1 MPDISTPRHLVLG
14 IGANGGDD
22 RLDAVL
28 KALASEPRRR
38 ILVLLGDAL
47 HNVSEIAAALDLP
60 VSTANMHVG
69 VLERAGLLITDH
81 RPAARGS
88 QKVCTRAF
96 DSVTLRMP
104 TPIPEQGSMLE
115 LAVPIGSYVDCQVS
129 PSCGL
134 ASADGIIGL
143 FDDPASFYDPARTDA
158 QLLWFHHGYV
168 EYRVAHRLPPTA
180 ALQSVHVSA
189 EVCSE
194 APLHHDDWPSDI
206 TLWLNGIEV
215 GSWTSPADFGGQ
227 RGTLTPGWWE
237 DHNSQYGLLK
247 VWQVNAQGSWVD
259 GIRVSDV
266 RLTALRIPD
275 RPYLT
280 VRLGV
285 KPRARHVGG
294 LNLFGR
300 RFGNYPQD
308 LVVRLKY
315 V

>member
-1 MPDISTPRHLVLG
+1 MADIPTPRHLVLG
-14 IGANGGDD
+14 IGADDGDD
-22 RLDAVL
+22 RLDAAL

-38 ILVLLGDAL
+38 ILALLGDAL

-104 TPIPEQGSMLE
+104 TPRPEHGSMLE
-115 LAVPIGSYVDCQVS
+115 LAVPIGSYVDCQVA

-143 FDDPASFYDPARTDA
+143 FDDPASFYDSTRTDA

-180 ALQSVHVSA
+180 VLQSVHVSA

-194 APLHHDDWPSDI
+194 APLHHDDWPSDL
-206 TLWLNGIEV
+206 TLWINGVEV

-247 VWQVNAQGSWVD
+247 VWQVNGEGSWVD
-259 GIRVSDV
+259 GIRLSDV
-266 RLTALRIPD
+266 RLTALKIPD

-285 KPRARHVGG
+285 KPHTRHVGG

>member
-1 MPDISTPRHLVLG
+1 MTDIPTPRHLVLG
-14 IGANGGDD
+14 TAAAGGDD
-22 RLDAVL
+22 RLDVVL
-28 KALASEPRRR
+28 KALASAPRRR
-38 ILVLLGDAL
+38 ILALLGDAL

-104 TPIPEQGSMLE
+104 TPQPERGSMLE

-134 ASADGIIGL
+134 ASGDGIIGL

-180 ALQSVHVSA
+180 DLQSIHVSA

-194 APLHHDDWPSDI
+194 APLHHDDWPSDV

-247 VWQVNAQGSWVD
+247 VWQVNPDGTWVD

-266 RLTALRIPD
+266 RLTALRIAD
-275 RPYLT
+275 RPFLT

-285 KPRARHVGG
+285 MPRARHVGG

>member
-1 MPDISTPRHLVLG
+1 MPDIPTPRHLVLG

-104 TPIPEQGSMLE
+104 TPTPEQGSMLE

-134 ASADGIIGL
+134 ASAEGIIGL
-143 FDDPASFYDPARTDA
+143 FDDPASFYDPVRTDA
-158 QLLWFHHGYV
+158 QLLWFHHGHV

-180 ALQSVHVSA
+180 VLQSVHVSA

-247 VWQVNAQGSWVD
+247 VWQVNGEGSWVD

-315 V
+315 A

>member
-1 MPDISTPRHLVLG
+1 MPETPTPRHLVLG
-14 IGANGGDD
+14 VGANGGDD
-22 RLDAVL
+22 RLDAVV
-28 KALASEPRRR
+28 KALASAPRRR
-38 ILVLLGDAL
+38 ILLLLGDAL
-47 HNVSEIAAALDLP
+47 LNVSEIAEALELP

-96 DSVTLRMP
+96 DSVSLRLP
-104 TPIPEQGSMLE
+104 TPTPEQGSMLE

-134 ASADGIIGL
+134 ASAQGIIGL

-180 ALQSVHVSA
+180 VLRSVHVSA

-194 APLHHDDWPSDI
+194 APLHHGDWPSDI
-206 TLWLNGIEV
+206 TLWCNGIEV
-215 GSWTSPADFGGQ
+215 GTWTSPADFGGQ

-247 VWQVNAQGSWVD
+247 VWQVNGEGSWVD

-266 RLTALRIPD
+266 RLGSLRIQD

-285 KPRARHVGG
+285 TPRARHVGG

-300 RFGNYPQD
+300 HFGNYPQD

-315 V
+315 S

>member
-1 MPDISTPRHLVLG
+1 MPDIPTPRHLVLG
-14 IGANGGDD
+14 AGANGGDD
-22 RLDAVL
+22 QLDAVL

-38 ILVLLGDAL
+38 ILALLGDAL
-47 HNVSEIAAALDLP
+47 HNVSEIADALGLP

-104 TPIPEQGSMLE
+104 TPRPEQGSMLE
-115 LAVPIGSYVDCQVS
+115 FSVPIGSYVDCQAS

-134 ASADGIIGL
+134 AGADGIIGF

-158 QLLWFHHGYV
+158 QLLWFHHGHV

-180 ALQSVHVSA
+180 SLQSVHVSA

>member
-1 MPDISTPRHLVLG
+1 MPDIPTPRHLILG

-22 RLDAVL
+22 QLDAVL

-38 ILVLLGDAL
+38 ILALLGDAL
-47 HNVSEIAAALDLP
+47 HNVSEIAEALALP

-96 DSVTLRMP
+96 DTVTVRMP
-104 TPIPEQGSMLE
+104 TPRPEQGSMIE
-115 LAVPIGSYVDCQVS
+115 LAVPIGSYVDCQAS

-134 ASADGIIGL
+134 AGAEGIIGL
-143 FDDPASFYDPARTDA
+143 FDDPASFYDPDRTDA
-158 QLLWFHHGYV
+158 QLLWFHHGHV

-237 DHNSQYGLLK
+237 NHNSQYGLLK

>member
-104 TPIPEQGSMLE
+104 TPTPEQGSMLE
-115 LAVPIGSYVDCQVS
+115 LAVPIGSYVDCQAS

-134 ASADGIIGL
+134 ASAEGIIGL

-158 QLLWFHHGYV
+158 QLLWFHHGHV

-180 ALQSVHVSA
+180 VLKSVHVSA

-247 VWQVNAQGSWVD
+247 VWQVNGEGSWVD

-285 KPRARHVGG
+285 KARARHVGG

>member
-1 MPDISTPRHLVLG
+1 MPDFPTSRQLALE
-14 IGANGGDD
+14 IGAHGGDD
-22 RLDAVL
+22 QLNEVL

-38 ILVLLGDAL
+38 ILTLLGDAL
-47 HNVSEIAAALDLP
+47 FNVSEIAEALGLP
-60 VSTANMHVG
+60 VSTANMHVA

-96 DSVTLRMP
+96 DGVTLRMP
-104 TPIPEQGSMLE
+104 TPRAEEGSMLE
-115 LAVPIGSYVDCQVS
+115 LAVPIGSYVDCQAA

-134 ASADGIIGL
+134 AGADGIIGL
-143 FDDPASFYDPARTDA
+143 FDDPASFYDPARTEA
-158 QLLWFHHGYV
+158 QLLWFHHGHV
-168 EYRVAHRLPPTA
+168 EYRVAHRLPPSA
-180 ALQSVHVSA
+180 SLRSVHVSA
-189 EVCSE
+189 ELCSE

-206 TLWLNGIEV
+206 TLWLNGVEV

-227 RGTLTPGWWE
+227 RGTLTPTWWE
-237 DHNSQYGLLK
+237 SHNSQYGLLK

-266 RLTALRIPD
+266 RLSSLRVAE

-285 KPRARHVGG
+285 KPRSRHVGG